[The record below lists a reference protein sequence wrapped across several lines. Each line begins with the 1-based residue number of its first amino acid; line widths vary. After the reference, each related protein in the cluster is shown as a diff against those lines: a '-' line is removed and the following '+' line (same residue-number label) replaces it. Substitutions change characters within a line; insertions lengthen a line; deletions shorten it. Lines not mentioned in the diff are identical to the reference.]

1 MISLS
6 VIRVPT
12 PLLFILSFLTILF
25 SPLCPIDINKS
36 EDSIPCSSI
45 GSCRIE
51 TNYTQLDPPILAG
64 ANGFT
69 WYMTISSNNKIENFT
84 FSANPIIT
92 FALIILPFLLPVFWI
107 VRMDKKTRFHYVSF
121 KRRTWRVFLWG
132 LGFYIVVLSAYWSL
146 NYMVFY
152 GGALTG
158 SIAQTSALIDPLFT
172 SLLSTFLLFGLG
184 LTIMMLAVRSRAI
197 WPEGNEME

>member
-12 PLLFILSFLTILF
+12 SLLFILSFLTILF
-25 SPLCPIDINKS
+25 SPLCPVDVYKS
-36 EDSIPCSSI
+36 EDSIPCSPI
-45 GSCRIE
+45 DSCRKE

-64 ANGFT
+64 SSGFT
-69 WYMTISSNNKIENFT
+69 WYMTVSSSNKLENLT
-84 FSANPIIT
+84 FSANPL
-92 FALIILPFLLPVFWI
+92 FVVGLFVLPFLLPIFW
-107 VRMDKKTRFHYVSF
+107 VLKMDRNTRFQYVRF
-121 KRRTWRVFLWG
+121 KRRIWRVFLWG

-158 SIAQTSALIDPLFT
+158 STVQTSATIDPLLT

-184 LTIMMLAVRSRAI
+184 LTIMMLAVRSRAL
-197 WPEGNEME
+197 WPEVNERK